1 MALMDQNMVL
11 SSAQAIT
18 ATAQSTNAYDIAN
31 GGTLAVAS
39 GAYTS
44 NFIDGNA
51 TVFGEDLG
59 LGRGVGTPAIEVFS
73 GSGTPAGATSL
84 DIQLQGAGNASI
96 WMIGWGDSTAY
107 GIYPKGSKG
116 GLVFEDKG
124 DVVPGFD
131 SSQNRF
137 EAFTSMF
144 QWQLGLVV
152 EDWRYT
158 VRLCNIDTTTAGL
171 LGPTPP
177 DLFAILARAVVR
189 LPTAGRTVSGIVKT
203 DAPDKMAPAIRL
215 KMYTDR
221 TVRAALDVQA
231 IRDKNV
237 LLSPTDY
244 AGRPIVNWRNI
255 PIGVQDSMLNTE
267 SRVV

>member
-84 DIQLQGAGNASI
+84 DIQLQGAVDPGTGNTSGCTYVAYLGTEPIPLASI
-96 WMIGWGDSTAY
+96 LASNRLTAFDFPRRRVGTAMPRFIALNYVVAGSNFTGLTVTAY
-107 GIYPKGSKG
+107 INLG
-116 GLVFEDKG
+116 G
-124 DVVPGFD
+124 
-131 SSQNRF
+131 
-137 EAFTSMF
+137 TSA
-144 QWQLGLVV
+144 Q
-152 EDWRYT
+152 
-158 VRLCNIDTTTAGL
+158 
-171 LGPTPP
+171 
-177 DLFAILARAVVR
+177 
-189 LPTAGRTVSGIVKT
+189 
-203 DAPDKMAPAIRL
+203 
-215 KMYTDR
+215 
-221 TVRAALDVQA
+221 AALGQ
-231 IRDKNV
+231 
-237 LLSPTDY
+237 Y
-244 AGRPIVNWRNI
+244 ASNY
-255 PIGVQDSMLNTE
+255 
-267 SRVV
+267 